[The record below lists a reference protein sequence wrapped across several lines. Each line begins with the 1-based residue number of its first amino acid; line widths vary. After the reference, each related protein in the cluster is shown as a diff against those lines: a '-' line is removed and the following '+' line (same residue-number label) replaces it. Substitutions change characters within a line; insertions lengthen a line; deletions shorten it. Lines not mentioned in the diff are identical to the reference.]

1 MCPTPP
7 NEADSEQ
14 QAGVRRTPRP
24 MNGAR
29 SLLVVGIHREERAF
43 GEAVAED
50 LDRGL
55 VDVLVIPDGLSGRRP
70 RPDEKFAHDVLHRAL
85 YQQLLPHVLRR
96 HHRLIDLHTGA
107 DPQGACADL
116 ICACPEKLAGLAQGN
131 PPGDGAPRIRLLA
144 LGDAAES
151 GAPVALADRSIPEE
165 IWRNPHFDY
174 VGVEIFLA
182 DPRAFSSG
190 EVRFARD
197 LILSMAGGG

>member
-1 MCPTPP
+1 
-7 NEADSEQ
+7 
-14 QAGVRRTPRP
+14 

-107 DPQGACADL
+107 DPQGPCADL
-116 ICACPEKLAGLAQGN
+116 ICACPEKLAGLA
-131 PPGDGAPRIRLLA
+131 PRSAAGDGAVASAPRIRLLA
-144 LGDAAES
+144 LGNVVES
-151 GAPVALADRSIPEE
+151 GAPVALADMSIPEE

-197 LILSMAGGG
+197 LVAGLAGGL